1 MNRPPGGGSG
11 DAPDNLQA
19 LRQSISN
26 RLRRVCDGMSE
37 DEFDALVLKIAT
49 FKVRWGESLVFDN
62 PPALG
67 AWMFR
72 KDE

>member
-1 MNRPPGGGSG
+1 MNGPPADGS
-11 DAPDNLQA
+11 DRTSADFQA
-19 LRQSISN
+19 LRQSISI
-26 RLRRVCDGMSE
+26 RLRKVCDGMSE
-37 DEFDALVLKIAT
+37 EEFDALVLKIAT
-49 FKVRWGESLVFDN
+49 FKTRWGESLVFDN